1 MRLGPIWWPAETSN
15 MSLPGLLDLYFLC
28 HPNLSYG
35 FWLDFSY
42 LIRLRRSATVAVV
55 LRYPRAVHHR
65 DLMDQGSYPRPSV
78 TIVGLLFANKPTRHL
93 RCFKQVLTKIAIGL
107 GVGPLWRLKKLGQG
121 QVRYEFR
128 FVINR
133 TTKNFEWYA
142 SPQNLLSC
150 G

>member
-78 TIVGLLFANKPTRHL
+78 TIVGVLFANKTHPVLEMFQAGIDENRDRLGCRAALAPQKTRTGAGQI
-93 RCFKQVLTKIAIGL
+93 RIQVCHKSHDQ
-107 GVGPLWRLKKLGQG
+107 K
-121 QVRYEFR
+121 F
-128 FVINR
+128 
-133 TTKNFEWYA
+133 
-142 SPQNLLSC
+142 
-150 G
+150 